1 MSTDNQAATVE
12 APKIKKWSDLYQHYR
27 PIQLCDVVGQK
38 NAIKGLTNSAKRESW
53 NHAYMFAGAY
63 GSGKTSIARILASL
77 IVCPNRKAG
86 SDMACGR
93 CKYCLSI
100 HEGHCVDVIE
110 MDGAE
115 QSGVEEAR
123 DLKKSAAYAPQELKK
138 KIYLIDE
145 CLGALTRINTD
156 HGLIPICKI
165 VNNRMLVKVRSYNET
180 TGVVDYRNISNWFR
194 NSGKDVYRLSFG
206 RDGVLY
212 ASDGHLVSTPNG
224 WKTVGELNEG
234 DIVHRLSVTLNDIQ
248 EQLVFGSLLGDANIT
263 KNASRAKRGF
273 VRGTCPRMRFV
284 HGVKQLAYL
293 RFKHELMR
301 NMVKTNPSQCIK
313 KTFIECGPIET
324 WRFATVASPV
334 FFDAWNLTMQD
345 GKKTVS
351 RQWLDRVG
359 PMGMAF
365 WFCDDGALRE
375 YKTAAGNHYSVTLHT
390 QGFGLPGNVELQ
402 KWLQSKRFSGSILKE
417 KKNGHTLYRIALDKD
432 GSERFLQE
440 IWPYVPD
447 AMVNKLKNFIGR
459 GKRFDYANMVFNSES
474 VHNEVLVS
482 KTFFRCESS
491 TYDLEVEGN
500 HNYFASGTL
509 VHNCH
514 RLSKEANSALLKVLE
529 EPPPFVHF
537 IFCTTDSDKVLPTII
552 SRCQRFKLTKIPSD
566 LMAQR
571 LEAVA
576 KREGIKLEQGV
587 SKYIARL
594 SDGSLRDGLG
604 NLEQVAIFSNGDV
617 NLSTAAEFF
626 GLPEKRIVYEIVNA
640 MVVGNISEMMLR
652 INDLIMSCV
661 QPRDILFEI
670 SNVLRNIFMVSTC
683 GRNGKLLDI
692 NDDEIELVEKLVK
705 LLPSSAFQK
714 MVDAL
719 RNSERMVAVHVNE
732 RWVVESALVNCA
744 MIINEAQSTKK

>member
-77 IVCPNRKAG
+77 IVCPNRKTG

-145 CLGALTRINTD
+145 
-156 HGLIPICKI
+156 
-165 VNNRMLVKVRSYNET
+165 
-180 TGVVDYRNISNWFR
+180 
-194 NSGKDVYRLSFG
+194 
-206 RDGVLY
+206 
-212 ASDGHLVSTPNG
+212 
-224 WKTVGELNEG
+224 
-234 DIVHRLSVTLNDIQ
+234 
-248 EQLVFGSLLGDANIT
+248 
-263 KNASRAKRGF
+263 
-273 VRGTCPRMRFV
+273 
-284 HGVKQLAYL
+284 
-293 RFKHELMR
+293 
-301 NMVKTNPSQCIK
+301 
-313 KTFIECGPIET
+313 
-324 WRFATVASPV
+324 
-334 FFDAWNLTMQD
+334 
-345 GKKTVS
+345 
-351 RQWLDRVG
+351 
-359 PMGMAF
+359 
-365 WFCDDGALRE
+365 
-375 YKTAAGNHYSVTLHT
+375 
-390 QGFGLPGNVELQ
+390 
-402 KWLQSKRFSGSILKE
+402 
-417 KKNGHTLYRIALDKD
+417 
-432 GSERFLQE
+432 
-440 IWPYVPD
+440 
-447 AMVNKLKNFIGR
+447 
-459 GKRFDYANMVFNSES
+459 
-474 VHNEVLVS
+474 
-482 KTFFRCESS
+482 
-491 TYDLEVEGN
+491 
-500 HNYFASGTL
+500 
-509 VHNCH
+509 CH